1 MNGAGVGRKHWSEV
15 AEEPCRDHLGVVE
28 DKQIT
33 RSQQGG
39 QIRDSR
45 VLYPSRGR
53 DHEQPSGIAQ
63 LAGTVRDQPARRLKI
78 EIVETHRSR
87 LTATG
92 GQSVSVGVTPG

>member
-45 VLYPSRGR
+45 VL
-53 DHEQPSGIAQ
+53 
-63 LAGTVRDQPARRLKI
+63 
-78 EIVETHRSR
+78 
-87 LTATG
+87 
-92 GQSVSVGVTPG
+92 